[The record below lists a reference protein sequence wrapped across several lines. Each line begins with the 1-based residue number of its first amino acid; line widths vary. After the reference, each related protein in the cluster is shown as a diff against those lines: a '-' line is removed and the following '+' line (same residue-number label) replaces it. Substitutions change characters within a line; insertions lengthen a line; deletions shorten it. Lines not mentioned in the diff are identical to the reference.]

1 MICIAGVDVHK
12 TFFEV
17 AYRDSNGEIKV
28 IRVDN
33 DARGL
38 SELIKLLRGA
48 GVTDVYFESTGD
60 YYYALYYTLKG
71 AGIKPHVLNA
81 YKARRPEANK
91 TDERDAVWLLK
102 IGESKLFEDS
112 YIPDER
118 IQILR
123 FLTRKKTKITDRMAD
138 LKREIGSI
146 LSRLGLNIKQL
157 SGKLKAKDRLKM
169 LLSLVDGE
177 VDVDDVEDKVVR
189 AIYRALTSEAGGY
202 YMLVVG
208 VYLRELELLEREVK
222 KIDQALLSLIDS
234 IKSEVK
240 ILMSV
245 PGIGLDLSIKIL
257 AEIGEVD
264 RFPSARH
271 LVSYAGLSPTARNSG
286 GRNRSGKPTKKSN
299 KHLRRY
305 MYLAAMAA
313 VRSKNSVVRKWFD
326 RFIGRGKP
334 FKVAITAVARKL
346 LAIIWHLLMKGER
359 WSEEGFV
366 KKPSKLSRMK
376 RIRISLE
383 EALEILEK
391 AGYIIKP
398 PKGREV

>member
-1 MICIAGVDVHK
+1 MICVAGVDVHK

-33 DARGL
+33 NARGL
-38 SELIKLLRGA
+38 GKLIKLFKA
-48 GVTDVYFESTGD
+48 VGVTDVYFESTGD

-81 YKARRPEANK
+81 YKVRRPEANK

-102 IGESKLFEDS
+102 IGESKLFDDS

-157 SGKLKAKDRLKM
+157 SGKLRARGRLKM
-169 LLSLVDGE
+169 LLNLISGKAKI
-177 VDVDDVEDKVVR
+177 DDVEDEVVR
-189 AIYRALTSEAGGY
+189 AIYEALTSEASGY

-208 VYLRELELLEREVK
+208 VYLKELELLEREVRELDK
-222 KIDQALLSLIDS
+222 AILSLIDS
-234 IKSEVK
+234 IKDKIE

-245 PGIGLDLSIKIL
+245 PGIGLDLAIKIL
-257 AEIGEVD
+257 AEIGEID
-264 RFPSARH
+264 RFPSAKH
-271 LVSYAGLSPTARNSG
+271 LVSYAGLAPTAKNSG
-286 GRNRSGKPTKKSN
+286 GRSRSGKPTKKSN

-305 MYLAAMAA
+305 MYLVAMGA

-326 RFIGRGKP
+326 RLIGRGKH
-334 FKVAITAVARKL
+334 FKVAIIAVARRL
-346 LAIIWHLLMKGER
+346 LAIIWHLLMKGEK
-359 WSEEGFV
+359 WFGEDFV
-366 KKPSKLSRMK
+366 KKLRKLPK
-376 RIRISLE
+376 IRKIKISLKK
-383 EALEILEK
+383 ALEILEK

-398 PKGREV
+398 PNS